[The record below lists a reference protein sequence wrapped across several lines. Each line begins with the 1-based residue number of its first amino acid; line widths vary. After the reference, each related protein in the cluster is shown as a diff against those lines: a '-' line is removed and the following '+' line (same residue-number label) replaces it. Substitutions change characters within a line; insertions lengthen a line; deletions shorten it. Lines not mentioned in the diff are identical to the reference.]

1 MRADVM
7 HGQNVKH
14 RGYTPDIH
22 IRLNN
27 PELSEAVLSDCFK
40 IFFCFGV
47 SSISFIC
54 HPGPDIIQEC
64 ILAPWF
70 RLAAADPFGQQIAQF
85 LKARLSLLKV
95 LQLSIPDPSPLLAAI
110 FAVQICSQKTSKS
123 AKIRRSLAPNVSFR
137 STEHQTSRR
146 EA

>member
-1 MRADVM
+1 MPHRILRLAESTYDRKHRMRWHIIDHVLSHWQRADIVSQLRAMRADVM

-14 RGYTPDIH
+14 GGYTPDIH

-54 HPGPDIIQEC
+54 HPGPDII
-64 ILAPWF
+64 
-70 RLAAADPFGQQIAQF
+70 
-85 LKARLSLLKV
+85 
-95 LQLSIPDPSPLLAAI
+95 
-110 FAVQICSQKTSKS
+110 
-123 AKIRRSLAPNVSFR
+123 
-137 STEHQTSRR
+137 
-146 EA
+146 